1 MDSNNDVNINMDIIP
16 LSLVYPINSRVYKN
30 VLLIDTEVKD
40 AQLFSS
46 SANDDTFPITYSSA
60 STKTELSV
68 LLKTKF
74 PNSIIERIGLVF
86 TSNGVIVKTFLDSK
100 PFFTNDDD
108 GEHSVSPYSENV
120 DFIISVIKEF
130 NVKNIDYLAC
140 DTLNYPNWKNYYT
153 ILTKETGVVVGASN
167 DKTGNIKYGGDWV
180 MENTSQNIELIYFT
194 KSIEYYSYL
203 LDAMTNHTVVFQ
215 SVTIYGTGN
224 NANGQLGTNNTTNAS
239 VLTAMS
245 TTNITGKTHKY
256 VSCGFDHTIVLMNDA
271 SGSIYGT
278 GYNLY
283 GQLGQGSGSTTS
295 KSVLT
300 IMPNTTNKIPKYIAC
315 GNNFTIVL
323 MTDGFVYVTGN
334 NDSGQLGIGNTTNA
348 HVLTKMDVLGNVI
361 DISKRLAKFI
371 ACGNDY
377 TMVLMTDGTIWGTG
391 INSNGQLGTGNT
403 TNVNTLTQMY
413 IPTEKTPK
421 YIAGGQSN
429 SFVIMTDGTIWGTG
443 DNSSGALGIGIVG
456 AKQSLTQMILPSGR
470 IPKYISSGVDHTIVL
485 MKDGTI
491 WGTGI
496 NSNSQLGTGNTT
508 NSTVLTV
515 MINQTGKIPTNISC
529 GGYYTIVL
537 MTDGSVWGAGYN
549 SSGQL
554 GTGGASNKLSL
565 YVSTATANG
574 AMLTIGNVKIEN
586 VTGIAGMGV
595 TFDAEPQHH
604 TVVFNTSGTIY
615 GTGYNLY
622 GQLGTVQSNPY
633 ADIKV
638 LTTITNPTPISP
650 PKYISIGKNHTIVL
664 MTSGEIWGT
673 GSNWYG
679 QLGTGNTDSKTTLTK
694 MTIPSGLN
702 PKYISC
708 GENYTIVLMNDGN
721 IWGTG
726 SNWYGQLGNYT
737 TDNKL
742 SLTIMFN
749 TTGKTPKYVSCGQ
762 NHTMVLMTDGTIWGT
777 GYNLYG
783 QLGNY
788 TTDNKLLLTQLYI
801 PITTPVKTPKY
812 VSCGGNHTIVL
823 MTDGTIYGTGYNL
836 HGQLGFVSSVSPY
849 TVTSLTLMPN
859 ATTKTP
865 KYISCGQNHTMV
877 LMDDASGN
885 VYGTGYNLYG
895 QLGTSD
901 IVNKSA
907 LSPMTT
913 LSGKIPKYISCIED
927 YTIVLMTDASGSV
940 YGTGY
945 NLNGQLGINTLLSVS
960 SLNTMKDA
968 SNVAITN
975 ISYIAN
981 MTIVDDTPNSDI
993 CFPAG
998 TKILTDQGIVDIE
1011 TINPD
1016 IHTINN
1022 KHIVDITKTVSLDK
1036 YLVEFEKNALG
1047 LNCPTENTRIS
1058 QKHKIYYNGE
1068 MWEAKTFIGKF
1079 DKVVKVNYNGE
1090 ILYNVLMEDHSLM
1103 LVNNL
1108 VCETLHPDNI
1118 VSKLFTKKCRYN
1130 DGVRDKIYGMLTDF
1144 LTKSDHKS
1152 YNKISGLV
1160 K

>member
-1 MDSNNDVNINMDIIP
+1 MSSNNDINKNIDIIP
-16 LSLVYPINSRVYKN
+16 LSLVYPINSGVYKN

-40 AQLFSS
+40 AQLFAS
-46 SANDDTFPITYSSA
+46 SANDDTFPITYSRA
-60 STKTELSV
+60 STKTELSA

-74 PNSIIERIGLVF
+74 PNSNIDRIERIGLVF
-86 TSNGVIVKTFLDSK
+86 TSNGGAVKTFLDSK

-108 GEHSVSPYSENV
+108 NGENV
-120 DFIISVIKEF
+120 DFIISVLRDF

-153 ILTKETGVVVGASN
+153 ILTKETGVIVGASN

-180 MENTSQNIELIYFT
+180 MESTSQNIELIYFT

-203 LDAMTNHTVVFQ
+203 LDYMWFHTVVFN
-215 SVTIYGTGN
+215 STLMTTTSNTIYATGN
-224 NANGQLGTNNTTNAS
+224 NEFGKLGNNSTDNKT
-239 VLTAMS
+239 VLTAMV
-245 TTNITGKTHKY
+245 TTNILLAGKTPKY
-256 VSCGFDHTIVLMNDA
+256 VSCGTDHTIVLMSDGA
-271 SGSIYGT
+271 IWGT
-278 GYNLY
+278 GR
-283 GQLGQGSGSTTS
+283 
-295 KSVLT
+295 
-300 IMPNTTNKIPKYIAC
+300 
-315 GNNFTIVL
+315 NN
-323 MTDGFVYVTGN
+323 Y
-334 NDSGQLGIGNTTNA
+334 GQLGIGNIVDKTT
-348 HVLTKMDVLGNVI
+348 LTPMNIPLGNVPKY
-361 DISKRLAKFI
+361 IS
-371 ACGNDY
+371 CGY
-377 TMVLMTDGTIWGTG
+377 FSTIVLMTDGTIWGTG
-391 INSNGQLGTGNT
+391 LNDRGQLGFVSVSPYAVTSLTQMPTPSGKT
-403 TNVNTLTQMY
+403 PKYITLAAVNTFVLMTDGTIYGTGYNSFGQLGIGNNTENILSLTQMY
-413 IPTEKTPK
+413 IPPGKTPK
-421 YIAGGQSN
+421 YISCGYAHTI
-429 SFVIMTDGTIWGTG
+429 VLMTDGTIWGTG
-443 DNSSGALGIGIVG
+443 YNENGNLGIGNTSNVT
-456 AKQSLTQMILPSGR
+456 SLTQMGVISNG
-470 IPKYISSGVDHTIVL
+470 ISKKTPKYISCSDHQTMVL
-485 MKDGTI
+485 LTDGTI
-491 WGTGI
+491 WGTGY
-496 NSNSQLGTGNTT
+496 NNFGQLGTAPSNP
-508 NSTVLTV
+508 SYAQQDIKLLTE
-515 MINQTGKIPTNISC
+515 MINTSGKTPKNISS
-529 GGYYTIVL
+529 GGRYTIVL
-537 MTDGSVWGAGYN
+537 MTDGSVWGVGLN
-549 SSGQL
+549 VNGQL
-554 GTGGASNKLSL
+554 GIGNTVNKTTLNRM
-565 YVSTATANG
+565 VTPNAANTANVEI
-574 AMLTIGNVKIEN
+574 TNVA
-586 VTGIAGMGV
+586 GIASMSV

-604 TVVFNTSGTIY
+604 TVVFNASGTIY

-622 GQLGTVQSNPY
+622 GQLGTDSSSN
-633 ADIKV
+633 KLS
-638 LTTITNPTPISP
+638 LTIIPTPTGSQP
-650 PKYISIGKNHTIVL
+650 NYISIGKNHTIVL
-664 MTSGEIWGT
+664 MTGGEICGT
-673 GSNWYG
+673 GNNWYG
-679 QLGTGNTDSKTTLTK
+679 QLGIDNTDSKTTLTK
-694 MTIPSGLN
+694 MNIPNGNN

-742 SLTIMFN
+742 SLTLMTN
-749 TTGKTPKYVSCGQ
+749 NTGKTPKYISCGQ

-788 TTDNKLLLTQLYI
+788 TTDNKLSLTLMFN
-801 PITTPVKTPKY
+801 TTGKTPRY

-823 MTDGTIYGTGYNL
+823 MTDGTIYGTGLNDK
-836 HGQLGFVSSVSPY
+836 GQLGTDSSSNKL
-849 TVTSLTLMPN
+849 SLTLMPN

-865 KYISCGQNHTMV
+865 KYISCGQNHTIV

-885 VYGTGYNLYG
+885 VYGTGLNDKG
-895 QLGTSD
+895 QLGIGNNLD
-901 IVNKSA
+901 K
-907 LSPMTT
+907 TT
-913 LSGKIPKYISCIED
+913 LIAMTIPSGKTPKYISCIED

-960 SLNTMKDA
+960 SLNQMKDA
-968 SNVAITN
+968 GGVAITN

-1022 KHIVDITKTVSLDK
+1022 KPIVDITKTVSLDK

-1068 MWEAKTFIGKF
+1068 MWEAKTFLGKF
-1079 DKVVKVNYNGE
+1079 DKVVKVTYNGE

-1118 VSKLFTKKCRYN
+1118 IAKLFTKKCKYN
-1130 DGVRDKIYGMLTDF
+1130 DGARDKIYGLLTDF

-1152 YNKISGLV
+1152 YIKIAGLV